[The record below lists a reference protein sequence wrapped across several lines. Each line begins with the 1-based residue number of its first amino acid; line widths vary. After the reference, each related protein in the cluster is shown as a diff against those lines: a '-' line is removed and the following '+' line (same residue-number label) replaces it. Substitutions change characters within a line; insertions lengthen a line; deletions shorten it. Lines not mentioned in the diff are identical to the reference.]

1 MASSGLK
8 PARLKESS
16 PHVRKKRR
24 RRRDEILGSALRT
37 FREKG
42 FYGTTLEE
50 IASNL
55 GLRKTAL
62 YYYFPDKEAILFECH
77 RISLDELAR
86 VMEETY
92 ARFETASDRLSHVIR
107 EHVRVMTEVL
117 EGSPL
122 ALEVTAL
129 SPERQAEVVQERDRY
144 ERRLREII
152 AQGVA
157 DGEFRSVDPKIASF
171 AVLGAINWIARWY
184 DPEGAM
190 GSPELGAEFVE
201 HLIGGLL
208 GQAHLYEDEPPTQ
221 TGE

>member
-1 MASSGLK
+1 MAGTGLK
-8 PARLKESS
+8 QAGSKESS
-16 PHVRKKRR
+16 PHVRRKRR
-24 RRRDEILGSALRT
+24 RRRDEILASALRT

-42 FYGTTLEE
+42 YYGTTLEE
-50 IASNL
+50 IAGNL

-92 ARFETASDRLSHVIR
+92 TRYSTAGDRLSHVIR
-107 EHVRVMTEVL
+107 EHVRVMTDVL

-129 SPERQAEVVQERDRY
+129 SPERQAEVVRERDHY
-144 ERRLREII
+144 EKKLRGII

-157 DGEFRSVDPKIASF
+157 DGEFRHVDPKIASF

-190 GSPELGAEFVE
+190 GAPELGAEFVE

-208 GQAHLYEDEPPTQ
+208 GDGNEQGEFQ
-221 TGE
+221 T

>member
-144 ERRLREII
+144 ERKLREII

-157 DGEFRSVDPKIASF
+157 DGEFRPVDPKIASF

-208 GQAHLYEDEPPTQ
+208 GQAHLHEDEPPTP